1 MICVVTDKGFISW
14 SRFSYTPYSCK
25 EKDSRRLTVYLHLPD
40 SPGVRRNITCINP
53 DQVSLFL
60 HYLYNRG
67 SEMNCDQLVMH
78 SMSGLLLYAGVSA

>member
-1 MICVVTDKGFISW
+1 MLSLIRDLSHGQGSVILME
-14 SRFSYTPYSCK
+14 TPYSCK

-67 SEMNCDQLVMH
+67 SEM
-78 SMSGLLLYAGVSA
+78 SALNIFPKITEPQSCNLIRT

>member
-1 MICVVTDKGFISW
+1 MLSLIRDLSHGQGSVILME
-14 SRFSYTPYSCK
+14 TPYSCK
-25 EKDSRRLTVYLHLPD
+25 ETDSRQLTVYLHLPD

-67 SEMNCDQLVMH
+67 SEMNCDQKVMH
-78 SMSGLLLYAGVSA
+78 S